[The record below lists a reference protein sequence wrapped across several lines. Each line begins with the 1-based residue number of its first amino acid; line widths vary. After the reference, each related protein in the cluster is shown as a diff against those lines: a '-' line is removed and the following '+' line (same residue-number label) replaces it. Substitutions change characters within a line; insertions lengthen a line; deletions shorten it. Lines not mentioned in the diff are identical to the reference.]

1 MGFNYKIKVTGNKEP
16 IWAEEIDFKLYKDT
30 VKSLYSD
37 DNESF
42 ILHTN
47 KIIDKIVPNILE
59 QGLNIVDKLII
70 LLEARSV
77 CIHPYLKL
85 KIKCQ

>member
-59 QGLNIVDKLII
+59 QGLNIIDKLI
-70 LLEARSV
+70 
-77 CIHPYLKL
+77 
-85 KIKCQ
+85 